1 VKDTADLLRHVGLT
15 QIEPTVATTGSDPVL
30 PTPFRLGH
38 AGAAMLGAVGLAVA
52 EVWKRRGGRPQSV
65 GIDLREAA
73 FALRTSMQLVADGQ
87 PPRDVWQ
94 PLSGFYQAGD
104 GRWIQLHC
112 NFPHHA
118 AGTCKLLGVEQNRE
132 QVKAAIAKLKA
143 EELETA
149 MAAAKMCGSMV
160 RSRAEWRAHPQGQA
174 VAALPPI
181 TVERIADG
189 PKQPLGRA
197 PRPLAGIR
205 SLDLTRV
212 IAGPTCGRTLTEH
225 GAEVL
230 LVTSPNLPSIAP
242 LVIDT
247 GFGKRSTAIDLDTAE
262 GRDTLQRLA
271 AGADVFVQGYRPG
284 GLAAR
289 GFSPEAL
296 AAIRPGIIA
305 VSLCAYSHA
314 GPWAGK
320 RGYDTLVQCASGI
333 VDEQTRSDTSDKPKH
348 TPASALDYLTGY
360 LAALGILAALL
371 RRAEEGGSW
380 HVRVSLAQ
388 TAHWLDGLGRCT
400 PATAVPNCDDL
411 MMETPSAFGRLRH
424 LRPPLR
430 LAETPPHWAN
440 PPVPLGTHPAQW
452 LDAVSL
458 GSAAN

>member
-1 VKDTADLLRHVGLT
+1 
-15 QIEPTVATTGSDPVL
+15 
-30 PTPFRLGH
+30 
-38 AGAAMLGAVGLAVA
+38 MLGAVGLAVA
-52 EVWKRRGGRPQSV
+52 EVWKRRGGQPQSV

-73 FALRTSMQLVADGQ
+73 FALRTSMQLAADGQ

-118 AGTCKLLGVEQNRE
+118 AGACKLLGVEQNRD
-132 QVKAAIAKLKA
+132 QVKAAIGKLKA
-143 EELETA
+143 EALETA
-149 MAAAKMCGSMV
+149 LAEAKMCAAMV
-160 RSRAEWRAHPQGQA
+160 RTRAEWLAHPQGQA
-174 VAALPPI
+174 VAALLPI

-189 PKQPLGRA
+189 PKQPLGPA

-230 LVTSPNLPSIAP
+230 LVTSPNLPSIPP

-247 GFGKRSTAIDLDTAE
+247 GFGKRSTSIDLETAD
-262 GRDTLQRLA
+262 GRDALKRLA
-271 AGADVFVQGYRPG
+271 GGADVFVQGYRPG

-314 GPWAGK
+314 GPWATK

-333 VDEQTRSDTSDKPKH
+333 VDEQTASDKSDKPKH

-360 LAALGILAALL
+360 LAALGILAAVL
-371 RRAEEGGSW
+371 RRADEGGSW

-388 TAHWLDGLGRCT
+388 TARWLDGLGRCA
-400 PATAVPNCDDL
+400 PAAAVPACDDL
-411 MMETPSAFGRLRH
+411 MMETQSAFGRLRH

-430 LAETPPHWAN
+430 LPETPPRWAS
-440 PPVPLGTHPAQW
+440 PPVPLGTDPPQW
-452 LDAVSL
+452 LDTVSL

>member
-1 VKDTADLLRHVGLT
+1 MSETAKLLRLVGLPD
-15 QIEPTVATTGSDPVL
+15 IDPALAVTGNDPIL
-30 PTPFRLGH
+30 PSPFRLGH
-38 AGAAMLGAVGLAVA
+38 AGAAMLGAVGLAIS
-52 EVWKRRGGRPQSV
+52 EIWKRRGGQPQSV
-65 GIDLREAA
+65 GIDTREAA
-73 FALRTSMQLVADGQ
+73 FALRTSMQLAADGQ
-87 PPRDVWQ
+87 PPRDVWA

-118 AGTCKLLGVEQNRE
+118 AGAARVLGVEPDRTQMA
-132 QVKAAIAKLKA
+132 AAIATWKA

-149 MAAAKMCGSMV
+149 LAEAKMCGAMV
-160 RSRAEWRAHPQGQA
+160 RDRAEWHAHAQGQA
-174 VAALPPI
+174 VAGLPLI
-181 TVERIADG
+181 TIEQVGDG
-189 PKQPLGRA
+189 PKQALGKGT
-197 PRPLAGIR
+197 RPLAGIR

-230 LVTSPNLPSIAP
+230 LVTSPNLPAVAP

-247 GFGKRSTAIDLDTAE
+247 GFGKRSTSIDLNTAE
-262 GRDTLQRLA
+262 GRDALKRLV

-289 GFSPEAL
+289 GFAPEEL
-296 AAIRPGIIA
+296 ARSRPGIVA

-320 RGYDTLVQCASGI
+320 RGYDTLVQCASGL
-333 VDEQTRSDTSDKPKH
+333 VAEQTASDKSEKPKH

-371 RRAEEGGSW
+371 RRAEIGGSW

-388 TAHWLDGLGRCT
+388 TAHWLDGLGRCA
-400 PATAVPNCDDL
+400 PSAGVPSCEDL
-411 MMETPSAFGRLRH
+411 MMETASPFGRLRH
-424 LRPPLR
+424 LRPPLK
-430 LAETPPHWAN
+430 LSETPPHWAT
-440 PPVPLGTHPAQW
+440 PPVPLGTHPAAW
-452 LDAVSL
+452 S
-458 GSAAN
+458 